1 MKPCL
6 RSTTL
11 PCPVRTAILVI
22 TFIISL
28 ASTGIAQTSAFAPA
42 PEDADLLKKLFTQY
56 EDQHKAHITALPA
69 KYKDDFKEMYQERWK
84 NIKSRFDDKEIYTS
98 AAAQQ
103 YLDALVNELLQANP
117 LLKQQTFHCYF
128 SRSGVPNASYIG
140 EGIILFNMGLF
151 HRLDNESQAAF
162 VIAHEI
168 AHFLLKHS
176 DNAINRYVT
185 SINSDEVQ
193 AELRKIKGSQFRK
206 REQLEKLVKGLTF
219 TSRRHSRDHEGEADS
234 VAVSLMRNTRFDVT
248 GALTTLALLDTID
261 TDKFNT
267 AAALEATFNAPKYPF
282 QKKWIKKEEGL
293 LGGHALLKDDDKLE
307 DSLKTHP
314 DCQQRIKQ
322 LQLVINSYNQAPRLA
337 DIIDKAKFETLKNDF
352 RYEIIAYAYSNNNY
366 TRSLYYTLVM
376 LQQKPADPYLV
387 AHTGVLLNSMYA
399 AQKAHTLGKYIDMPA
414 PGYAS
419 SYNLVLQ
426 FIQNLYLE
434 NLASISYHFLS
445 RHQAQF
451 NQYEPFKTAYSNS
464 IQIAQQ

>member
-1 MKPCL
+1 MPRL
-6 RSTTL
+6 RPTTL
-11 PCPVRTAILVI
+11 PCPARTAILFIVF
-22 TFIISL
+22 TFTL
-28 ASTGIAQTSAFAPA
+28 ASTGIAQSPAFTPV
-42 PEDADLLKKLFTQY
+42 PEDAALLKKLFTQY
-56 EDQHKAHITALPA
+56 EDQHKAYITALPA
-69 KYKDDFKEMYQERWK
+69 RYKDDFKEMYQERWK
-84 NIKSRFDDKEIYTS
+84 NIKSRFDDKEIYT
-98 AAAQQ
+98 AAPAQQ
-103 YLDALVNELLQANP
+103 YLDALVNEIIKANP
-117 LLKQQTFHCYF
+117 LLQQQTFRCYF
-128 SRSGVPNASYIG
+128 SRSGTPNASYIG
-140 EGIILFNMGLF
+140 EGIILVNMGLF

-185 SINSDEVQ
+185 TVNSDEVQ
-193 AELRKIKGSQFRK
+193 AELRKIKGSAFRK
-206 REQLEKLVKGLTF
+206 REQLDKLVKGLTF

-234 VAVSLMRNTRFDVT
+234 VAVSLIRNTRFDVT

-267 AAALEATFNAPKYPF
+267 ATVLEATFHTPKYPF

-322 LQLVINSYNQAPRLA
+322 LQPVISNYNLAARPA
-337 DIIDKAKFETLKNDF
+337 DIIDKATFETFKNDF
-352 RYEIIAYAYSNNNY
+352 RYEIIAYAYTNNNY
-366 TRSLYYTLVM
+366 TRSLYYTLTL
-376 LQQKPADPYLV
+376 LQQKPVDPYLI
-387 AHTGVLLNSMYA
+387 AHTGVLFNSMFA
-399 AQKAHTLGKYIDMPA
+399 AQKTHTLGKYIDLPA
-414 PGYAS
+414 PGYAA
-419 SYNLVLQ
+419 SYNLLLQ

-445 RHQAQF
+445 RHQAQL